1 MAEDQ
6 NKSKPTPRIGNSSVP
21 TTEPKINGLGFTYD
35 EATDDVTPV
44 ESTPKPTSKSLGGNI
59 PAPKPRL
66 TFGTQVPAPQPKPTF
81 GSVEIATEGAK
92 AGVEKL
98 TPAQKQQLKVSSER
112 AIQQA
117 NVSLEEAEKRKSELD
132 KIMGKR
138 VDSDNLFLASK
149 NEAGKVIVGGTV
161 INTPEELES
170 LLQDPYERSVF
181 YNEQRGKLA
190 QYFYI
195 RDAKDFDNVLS
206 GGLSEYER
214 YQYTKNGKPTIF
226 SPVFNRQTVGANQP
240 GYKPQFDQFAPDP
253 VAEAYGIPQKRYE
266 ANQNYTKLQNNK
278 LNVDAYGQPFK
289 TQEDFYDYLI
299 DPVNRDAYSRKYSKA
314 LKEIGI
320 TSVNDILNSVVLNE
334 TTFGAELA
342 RQKEYRTMRV
352 AKGESLVENGVIGK
366 NGTVYDENENS
377 TALSNI
383 SELDLGRVLYEY
395 DLGNNIGID
404 IPNAKDRT
412 FNDLNRDGLVD
423 MLTNAGLSEDEI
435 DEVFVKYKMAYERSL
450 GEKEYESRRKSLG
463 YTTDAFGNKLSRFD
477 LNFEARAKGELSAEE
492 QKIAKLYD
500 QIDAIYAVAEK
511 PKTATEKQYYGK
523 FKLTAEQTKQVTDL
537 RAQIEQLKGQAGFFG
552 LNNLSPQ
559 EFFDSDGSR
568 LEGEDKDQ
576 AQVVYSNTLNAEKKT
591 DRAILKEKRNVLY
604 VQLDGLEKKLKEY
617 KSARFNKNVV
627 LPAGY
632 DPEELDERYNA
643 ARDKEM
649 PYLAKVGSMI
659 TSFGGGGDIVFTDQM
674 KANFIYE
681 RNLKDKII
689 EKKAQIRAANQIIYT
704 NTDLTKVDGKGVGSN
719 FVNKFTKDV
728 TESFTGG
735 TYLTPS
741 EEVIAASDFLQ
752 QSGQYVNPEVVNS
765 IETIYEDKALG
776 EGILN
781 TMGVVLQMG
790 LMQKPMTGGM
800 TKLFTSQ
807 TALTARAYMANRYGK
822 TGVAT
827 FNLIEKAA
835 TTYGKQAL
843 LFEAVGQDGTMGAAE
858 ELGNQVYDKV
868 TGTLGL
874 GRFIPANLI
883 GKLMTVF
890 GRTISGAA
898 GSLTEESFANVWAE
912 FKSNGFDIKEAV
924 ENAYGK
930 TEDER
935 LLNLRMTAF
944 TCIVFSAGNLSNLGI
959 LFKTR
964 QAFSD
969 YLQTTYGNDVSEFDS
984 EILTILDS
992 TIKNTRGAKGD
1003 TPDEPEFAT
1012 ATATAVE
1019 NGTNETK
1026 SAVEDQMVMSTGP
1039 VESDQNT
1046 STNSFTS
1053 SGVGNEGV
1061 QVERRTGN
1069 MGEEFYVSSENGVV
1083 DNKVV
1088 YRYNMETGQLEA
1100 QGLTSTTDEFVPLND
1115 KSRQF
1120 VEAQSKKYGIVS
1132 KEKVENIAIKNLD
1145 SRRASQEKIENGQEN
1160 QDNTVLYQ
1168 SKNKTSKRKE
1178 KRMSQAEASARARYQ
1193 PSWNESAQQRV
1204 GLFTGIASEVSS
1216 EDDAVKEAV
1225 AEMSKGF
1232 GVKMKINLVSFF
1244 KDGAAVI
1251 TDVARKKF
1259 AHVSDYM
1266 APLFR
1271 DFDNQFFDTQT
1282 DEQTGQT
1289 TRQRQQDTT
1298 ADKVREAVARN
1309 TLFEQIF
1316 GKLVAEGK
1324 MSKEDAIDNFIINL
1338 MQNSTNKVKE
1348 IFGNDKAGIESFQK
1362 LRKDFN
1368 NFVAVKYTGANTF
1381 STTNAFVRNTP
1392 MSNTTSKN
1400 RAADLKKQAVEVAQL
1415 NEKRRKTANVLSNTQ
1430 KQGAFIEDNQV
1441 DAAMFLDGD
1450 LNAEDFLQNIGVETK
1465 ANETQDQ
1472 VQDKAKKQA
1481 EKLIDYAKY
1490 TEGKRLVAE
1499 NDATRQKYIKDLNK
1513 KFKEDWGFKASF
1525 KTRFRFKKMRN
1536 QRTGSAEAAIRIFEN
1551 KATRMGITLQEFM
1564 DTRIGMLK
1572 RTEQQF
1578 QDWLKMSPNL
1588 VPLFQNAAN
1597 LPAADIYP
1605 NTTKALELKEKNYS
1619 NEKILFMT
1627 GVALDE
1633 DGLPIGFDPTLKIS
1647 AQETKKGLISGG
1659 YGFTERINLYTELL
1673 NSLRYAAG
1681 ASFDIDKE
1689 SKYNVAQRFFGRR
1702 QRFKEV
1708 SKYLT
1713 AAQVINIADNK
1724 ELYAQ
1729 YPDFGLIGVR
1739 IVDDA
1744 NYPAVSFKPN
1754 HFYAGNGNS
1763 QTKPGEIIINVQKLL
1778 NVTQGG
1784 MENIYPEFF
1793 EKSMIPKLQQSFRQ
1807 AVQFMEGELPNL
1819 ESVDFV
1825 TPTTVRSKVLELK
1838 AKKLI
1843 DENTEA
1849 LINDILN
1856 FYIDKNA
1863 FQFGSYTTLFGDI
1876 SRVLFLGG
1884 NEKVTSEI
1892 LDSFANKY
1900 DLSSSDVQTLETIYN
1915 NYFKSYGQTDLARIK
1930 SVHNAFLVL
1939 NKLAN
1944 LNNSELVSV
1953 EITNDLLS
1961 RNLKTQTAEEVSVDM
1976 NFDQTALGEFVEF
1989 AHRHMLDVVDVLNDN
2004 EQTQHALEPYYE
2016 SLKVVETFA
2025 GFLNKIKNQK
2035 RPLTKAEIERVKSFM
2050 NSEDFKKF
2058 TEFFTK
2064 VINQEEFI
2072 LKDGSKG
2079 VLFDIND
2086 LMQLEMEDGIFIPVP
2101 FYVATEFS
2109 DVVDGYEN
2117 KMLADPTISTDLKLA
2132 DDAEAREVFYE
2143 MYPGIDKFSNGI
2155 YDPYKDISEF
2165 SEQELRE
2172 SLVDSGLVSE
2182 KQFNDTYSN
2191 YQKNPKLFTG
2201 SAASIFLEPIS
2212 ELSIDDKKSLQQTLA
2227 RRKSMEM
2234 NMGTAFYSN
2243 VEQAAAQIVS
2253 EVGKSGRIQLEGL
2266 KTRLSK
2272 IAKPSELD
2280 WLNIDDFIASF
2291 GDSKAI
2297 SAETL
2302 MAWASSAPN
2311 FISFNADSLQQ
2322 ETSIDE
2328 VVYLGVSAE
2337 QTARTEAAFEEKPF
2351 QQSGNNVDD
2360 PVFVVKRS
2368 DGTVRFFNLST
2379 ILNESLDLYENYI
2392 GKAEYAKFKKSFD
2405 DLKKTAYDFNESPE
2419 FINQLGELIK
2429 IFYQSTDELVRG
2441 TTLDKY
2447 QSFNS
2452 TLEGAIENSYNE
2464 HLIGIPISQNQLFKN
2479 YSGAILNILTEMKS
2493 LEKEFISKNPS
2504 REKIKRFNTLE
2515 NQLNS
2520 LIKERDDLA
2529 KDYYNKRHFE
2539 NIQNEVLMHLR
2550 TQIVVGPNGE
2560 RMLHVI
2566 EIQSDKTQDF
2576 RTQVLN
2582 PIKQKYPA
2590 TTQLL
2595 VAAGQL
2601 KNKNKNITDAEL
2613 KAELLKR
2620 GYDFATGDQKAGFSS
2635 ADIDV
2640 YLKREEELSKAR
2652 ETFKKTS
2659 FIAESEQFVD
2669 LGIKHALKIAS
2680 DLGIKKIVLSNGHTV
2695 APSVGVADDA
2705 EKIQGINTLYNKT
2718 IPSKASKLA
2727 SKYGFKMGTV
2737 TLKVKDYG
2745 QAGDPDNPEPI
2756 DTSFTKEV
2764 DLKNQGFPILEQL
2777 GQNVLPVNEKT
2788 QPFIDEVGLTF
2799 TGSVIMPG
2807 NQFYTLELTDKTF
2820 EEVAGGM
2827 ALFQQDMHGAHGATV
2842 KTDQGK
2848 YIIFALTNPNITTA
2862 MHELAHVWE
2871 DSLTA
2876 TEKKAF
2882 LKEIGHDKWT
2892 RATSEAFARGF
2903 EKYLADGKAPTS
2915 SLANLFANFKKWFL
2929 QVYGGI
2935 IGTPIEMKVSEPMR
2949 KLYDS
2954 MLGETQVKGVQMK
2967 KTPNVI
2973 EDIGNF
2979 IKDIKANPQFEEIT
2993 DDELYTSLIRS
3004 GFEPQDVQDY
3014 FSLKQRANIEKQ
3026 QQRGGMF
3033 KEEADM
3039 MENEAEAMR
3048 VVRDKKELLDA
3059 IDNIDPNDYPPI
3071 LEALFTT
3078 VDNGDVPLAKA
3089 IMDLIA
3095 AKQNGGDPKMIHEQY
3110 SKILKAGTGIGRM
3123 LQLFK
3128 QLSKET
3134 YLSGAEAMFR
3144 RNEKQGL
3151 NIPQGAKTKIRDLAN
3166 ELDKLK
3172 DLYKES
3178 RNLAETDPYGTSKI
3192 DPSKTNLQY
3201 HLDLYEQL
3209 QGAQKRYIDARAPY
3223 EGDNSITDMYRSFI
3237 KGGLMTPGSMSVN
3250 ALSNITK
3257 YLTDLFVS
3265 PVRSG
3270 ISLISNK
3277 LGITDS
3283 QYTKTGWRDF
3293 GAGNRY
3299 GIPMGL
3305 KKAAKILRDGTVTQ
3319 AYQTPDAYVQG
3330 YSFYKSLQKFVGLK
3344 IDQYRIKAGMLDMTT
3359 EELAEKHGFAITN
3372 EGKISSKQQAIA
3384 LLQGTF
3390 GFVPDVVFRVM
3401 GATDAVFRDFAY
3413 YSSVSEQFKF
3423 TAEHEKYKK
3432 AIDAAKS
3439 SDERNRLK
3447 KEYEAIRKAYIIVN
3461 SDYQNRAAQEEA
3473 MRYVYNND
3481 NAVSDVIARVQN
3493 ITRETDD
3500 GYSIPAKIS
3509 RIVGTSIIPFSR
3521 IPSNYAVEL
3530 LEFFVPEYALVKI
3543 GIVGGARA
3551 VRRSQRAAKGELS
3564 AADSLSQRRA
3574 DARDAD
3580 RILARA
3586 LIGTGIQFIAL
3597 QAVKAGCVSGAPDDE
3612 GEDKKQSQ
3620 SFSYSLERPYSI
3632 NLTLLKDKFMS
3643 MVDSEYKSK
3652 RPNDLWDK
3660 EKDLIISYKSLGL
3673 FGAALY
3679 FQFKENKL
3687 ALDKQNKFVNR
3698 GALEEAVDEFG
3709 LNLFGNMNSAGKYI
3723 IDQTFVRGV
3732 LSVAKAVTDEDENR
3746 LPTFFAE
3753 IVGTMASGLVPN
3765 SLSWIDKWRRDYVV
3779 DYDFR
3784 ESPPIK
3790 MFGIKVEDPQ
3800 ATLFWM
3806 KLGTKLAER
3815 WPWKSVPGH
3824 YVDLPF
3830 VEIEMEK
3837 FPVKVDNFGKDVA
3850 ITPVG
3855 SSNFGKWMY
3864 NTFDVLQVSRN
3875 VAGYNIPDWE
3885 ALVYLAVKKGDAWD
3899 ALPAAIPRKI
3909 ETPFGA
3915 YKFAPEEYN
3924 NLLRYNAMLRRQLVQ
3939 EYLIDTGEYKKYIE
3953 VNSEMN
3959 YDPATKKPIAGLK
3972 NPNLLLGYEQ
3982 LGKILKDIYHVADA
3996 VTGVVNY
4003 TFMDTER
4010 RKLYNEDREKYID
4023 LIAREALSPMG
4034 QFQKE
4039 VYGNQEHGG
4048 NNLVQTEKQTNPL
4061 LNINYEMIKDP
4072 QRFKKYSKG
4081 AMKLF
4086 LQFQDDPQTAIQ
4098 TAKNQQVETLK
4109 DDSAIMLGPNL
4120 DIVPLDQDQKSAPVV
4135 EAIKKQQQKAKP
4147 KNSTVDLGDNL
4158 ELVPLE

>member
-35 EATDDVTPV
+35 EATDEVTPV
-44 ESTPKPTSKSLGGNI
+44 ESTPKPTPKSLGGNI
-59 PAPKPRL
+59 PAPKPKPSL
-66 TFGTQVPAPQPKPTF
+66 SPSMQVPAPKPKPTF
-81 GSVEIATEGAK
+81 GSAEVATEGAK

-117 NVSLEEAEKRKSELD
+117 NVSLKKAEQRKDELD

-138 VDSDNLFLASK
+138 VDSDNLFLAAK
-149 NEAGKVIVGGTV
+149 DETGKVVVGRTV
-161 INTPEELES
+161 VKTPEELES

-206 GGLSEYER
+206 GGLSEYEK

-226 SPVFNRQTVGANQP
+226 SPVFNRQTVAANQP

-253 VAEAYGIPQKRYE
+253 VAEAYAIPQKRYE

-352 AKGESLVENGVIGK
+352 AKGESLVENGIIGK
-366 NGTVYDENENS
+366 SGTVYDENENS

-423 MLTNAGLSEDEI
+423 MLTKAGLSEDEI

-500 QIDAIYAVAEK
+500 QIDAIYAIAEK

-559 EFFDSDGSR
+559 EFFDSDGNR

-617 KSARFNKNVV
+617 KSTRFNKNVV
-627 LPAGY
+627 LPEGY

-807 TALTARAYMANRYGK
+807 TALTARAYMANRYGR
-822 TGVAT
+822 TGIAT

-843 LFEAVGQDGTMGAAE
+843 LFEAVGQDGSMGAAE

-874 GRFIPANLI
+874 GRFVPANLI

-898 GSLTEESFANVWAE
+898 GSFTEESFANVWAE
-912 FKSNGFDIKEAV
+912 FKSNGFDIREAV

-969 YLQTTYGNDVSEFDS
+969 YLQNTYGNDVSEFDS

-1046 STNSFTS
+1046 STNTFTS

-1120 VEAQSKKYGIVS
+1120 VEDQSKKYGIVS

-1216 EDDAVKEAV
+1216 EDDAIKEAV
-1225 AEMSKGF
+1225 SEMSKGF

-1271 DFDNQFFDTQT
+1271 DFDNQFFNTQT

-1289 TRQRQQDTT
+1289 TRQRQQDNTT
-1298 ADKVREAVARN
+1298 DKVREAVARN
-1309 TLFEQIF
+1309 TLFEQVF

-1324 MSKEDAIDNFIINL
+1324 MTKEDAIDNFIINL

-1400 RAADLKKQAVEVAQL
+1400 RAADLKKQAAEVAQL

-1430 KQGAFIEDNQV
+1430 KQGAFIEDKQV

-1499 NDATRQKYIKDLNK
+1499 NDATREKYRKQLNK
-1513 KFKEDWGFKASF
+1513 KFKDDWGLKASF
-1525 KTRFRFKKMRN
+1525 KTRFRWKKMRE
-1536 QRTGSAEAAIRIFEN
+1536 QRTGSADMALRIFEN

-1564 DTRIGMLK
+1564 DTRIEMLK

-1597 LPAADIYP
+1597 LNPEEIYP
-1605 NTTKALELKEKNYS
+1605 NVNKAKELKEKNYPL
-1619 NEKILFMT
+1619 EKITLMT
-1627 GVALDE
+1627 GVVLNEA
-1633 DGLPIGFDPTLKIS
+1633 GVPVAFDPKFVADVQTTNEVYKGIFNSFKKIK
-1647 AQETKKGLISGG
+1647 AQPK
-1659 YGFTERINLYTELL
+1659 FT
-1673 NSLRYAAG
+1673 
-1681 ASFDIDKE
+1681 FK
-1689 SKYNVAQRFFGRR
+1689 FFGKRTDTP
-1702 QRFKEV
+1702 E
-1708 SKYLT
+1708 LT
-1713 AAQVINIADNK
+1713 SVIDIRKLFTLAGNK
-1724 ELYAQ
+1724 ELYNL
-1729 YPDFGLIGVR
+1729 YPDLGLVSIRTV
-1739 IVDDA
+1739 VDA
-1744 NYPAVSFKPN
+1744 NLPAVSFRPN
-1754 HFYAGNGNS
+1754 YMYDSGGDAKKG
-1763 QTKPGEIIINVQKLL
+1763 QKPGEIVINLQKYEAEAVSNLL
-1778 NVTQGG
+1778 QNYNKLFTK
-1784 MENIYPEFF
+1784 NILPQ
-1793 EKSMIPKLQQSFRQ
+1793 LQQALRQ
-1807 AVQFMEGELPNL
+1807 AVQHIEGELP
-1819 ESVDFV
+1819 ESTIDFA
-1825 TPTTVRSKVLELK
+1825 TPTAVRTKLLELRG
-1838 AKKLI
+1838 KKLI
-1843 DENTEA
+1843 DENTEK
-1849 LINDILN
+1849 LVNDIVD
-1856 FYIDKNA
+1856 FYIDKNL
-1863 FQFGSYTTLFGDI
+1863 FQFTSYKSVFTDI
-1876 SRVLFLGG
+1876 SRVLFSA
-1884 NEKVTSEI
+1884 NTEKGVKKIVELISNT
-1892 LDSFANKY
+1892 Y
-1900 DLSSSDVQTLETIYN
+1900 DLSVSDSQTLESIYN
-1915 NYFKSYGQTDLARIK
+1915 NYMNSYGEGDANK
-1930 SVHNAFLVL
+1930 SKSLHNAFLVS
-1939 NKLAN
+1939 KSLAG
-1944 LNNSELVSV
+1944 LNNEELIVADVTELKFIKAKASKPIQKQLETAKTNYELVLEQQKLIFESYADILKQFDLSDDNHAV
-1953 EITNDLLS
+1953 DVVAGVIESEIMYGSGIGS
-1961 RNLKTQTAEEVSVDM
+1961 RSLE
-1976 NFDQTALGEFVEF
+1976 TALQSFRFVAESITEIKR
-1989 AHRHMLDVVDVLNDN
+1989 ALNDN
-2004 EQTQHALEPYYE
+2004 EVVPSSLISDLEFEFTSSKFAEAIQFLY
-2016 SLKVVETFA
+2016 SLDSDT
-2025 GFLNKIKNQK
+2025 KIT
-2035 RPLTKAEIERVKSFM
+2035 L
-2050 NSEDFKKF
+2050 D
-2058 TEFFTK
+2058 
-2064 VINQEEFI
+2064 
-2072 LKDGSKG
+2072 DGSELQVFTSEQEFLDFVQVDQGIMIDDPVAIDSG
-2079 VLFDIND
+2079 VSEMIPKFIKAGKLKTN
-2086 LMQLEMEDGIFIPVP
+2086 LKTEVTELENI
-2101 FYVATEFS
+2101 T
-2109 DVVDGYEN
+2109 
-2117 KMLADPTISTDLKLA
+2117 
-2132 DDAEAREVFYE
+2132 DAEARESFYD
-2143 MYPGIDKFSNGI
+2143 MFPGIQNYMGGI
-2155 YDPYKDISEF
+2155 YDPYKSPSDFTKSELQK
-2165 SEQELRE
+2165 E
-2172 SLVDSGLVSE
+2172 LVDSGLIKQETFDKIYADYEANPE
-2182 KQFNDTYSN
+2182 K
-2191 YQKNPKLFTG
+2191 FTG
-2201 SAASIFLEPIS
+2201 SVASNFIEPTAPLTVEEQQQLSEFLKIQELVEDSFSTSFYSGAAYATSKVLAQSKGKITVESL
-2212 ELSIDDKKSLQQTLA
+2212 KSLLIKNGA
-2227 RRKSMEM
+2227 KE
-2234 NMGTAFYSN
+2234 
-2243 VEQAAAQIVS
+2243 VE
-2253 EVGKSGRIQLEGL
+2253 LN
-2266 KTRLSK
+2266 
-2272 IAKPSELD
+2272 
-2280 WLNIDDFIASF
+2280 WLGFDDFISQYDTTVPASDLKTWSENIPQLF
-2291 GDSKAI
+2291 SYDR
-2297 SAETL
+2297 
-2302 MAWASSAPN
+2302 
-2311 FISFNADSLQQ
+2311 DSLNQSR
-2322 ETSIDE
+2322 TVDE
-2328 VVYLGVSAE
+2328 VVYLGNDNFIERPDSIGDFVRTTAKKLDTTFTGKKVS
-2337 QTARTEAAFEEKPF
+2337 
-2351 QQSGNNVDD
+2351 
-2360 PVFVVKRS
+2360 FVIKRS
-2368 DGTVRFFNLST
+2368 DGTSRFVDLT
-2379 ILNESLDLYENYI
+2379 QIADETLDLYESYI
-2392 GKAEYAKFKKSFD
+2392 GKEKYPQFKETFEK
-2405 DLKKTAYDFNESPE
+2405 LKKYQGVQITAENIEEIKTLLKLHFEASDEIIRQERVEGFEQFKSTIGQPLGQSYKEHLLGFPFSSNRLLQSYDEKILE
-2419 FINQLGELIK
+2419 KLEQLTKEKDFAGN
-2429 IFYQSTDELVRG
+2429 YG
-2441 TTLDKY
+2441 TLDKL
-2447 QSFNS
+2447 Q
-2452 TLEGAIENSYNE
+2452 NE
-2464 HLIGIPISQNQLFKN
+2464 ITQLV
-2479 YSGAILNILTEMKS
+2479 
-2493 LEKEFISKNPS
+2493 
-2504 REKIKRFNTLE
+2504 
-2515 NQLNS
+2515 
-2520 LIKERDDLA
+2520 KERNDLA
-2529 KDYYNKRHFE
+2529 KNYFDESHFSA
-2539 NIQNEVLMHLR
+2539 IPNEVAMHMR
-2550 TQIVVGPNGE
+2550 TEIVVNENGE

-2566 EIQSDKTQDF
+2566 EIQSDKAQNF
-2576 RTQVLN
+2576 RTLTLAEIKKQYPVESEFEQRIIQVQST
-2582 PIKQKYPA
+2582 KE
-2590 TTQLL
+2590 
-2595 VAAGQL
+2595 
-2601 KNKNKNITDAEL
+2601 NKNITREEL
-2613 KAELLKR
+2613 KEKLKQLEDQDPTAN
-2620 GYDFATGDQKAGFSS
+2620 DFNLSFNN
-2635 ADIDV
+2635 
-2640 YLKREEELSKAR
+2640 YFLKQEAIKDAKN
-2652 ETFKKTS
+2652 TFKKTS
-2659 FIAESEQFVD
+2659 PIIETEQFVSI
-2669 LGIKHALKIAS
+2669 GIKHALKIAS
-2680 DLGIKKIVLSNGHTV
+2680 DYGVKKIVFSNGASIGAAV
-2695 APSVGVADDA
+2695 AGNQTGDKTSGLN
-2705 EKIQGINTLYNKT
+2705 KLYNET
-2718 IPSKASKLA
+2718 IPNKAKKLA
-2727 SKYGFKMGTV
+2727 KAYGFTTGT
-2737 TLKVKDYG
+2737 TKL
-2745 QAGDPDNPEPI
+2745 NL
-2756 DTSFTKEV
+2756 TSFGRV
-2764 DLKNQGFPILEQL
+2764 
-2777 GQNVLPVNEKT
+2777 
-2788 QPFIDEVGLTF
+2788 DEVAKPDEFEFTLDPTEYPSYVDTLGNSVVNTGKLLTRLDVDEEF
-2799 TGSVIMPG
+2799 LNYVALETTGESFVPG
-2807 NQFYTLELTDKTF
+2807 NEFFTLELTDETF
-2820 EEVAGGM
+2820 EAVAGGM

-2848 YIIFALTNPNITTA
+2848 FIIFALTNPNITTA

-2882 LKEIGHDKWT
+2882 LKEVGHDKWT
-2892 RATSEAFARGF
+2892 RATSEAFARHF

-3026 QQRGGMF
+3026 QQRGGIF
-3033 KEEADM
+3033 KEEADA

-3223 EGDNSITDMYRSFI
+3223 EGDNSLTDMYRSFI

-3330 YSFYKSLQKFVGLK
+3330 FNFYKSLQKFVGLK

-3413 YSSVSEQFKF
+3413 FSSVSEQFKF
-3423 TAEHEKYKK
+3423 TAEHERYKK

-3461 SDYQNRAAQEEA
+3461 SDYKNSAAQEEA

-3500 GYSIPAKIS
+3500 GFSIPAKIS
-3509 RIVGTSIIPFSR
+3509 RIAGTSIIPFSR

-3530 LEFFVPEYALVKI
+3530 LEFFIPEYALVKI
-3543 GIVGGARA
+3543 GIIGGARA

-3564 AADSLSQRRA
+3564 AADSFNQRRA

-3632 NLTLLKDKFMS
+3632 NLTLLKDRFMS

-3652 RPNDLWDK
+3652 RPNNLWNK

-3698 GALEEAVDEFG
+3698 GALEEAADEFG

-3723 IDQTFVRGV
+3723 IDQTFVRGI

-3815 WPWKSVPGH
+3815 WPWKSIPGH

-3830 VEIEMEK
+3830 VEIEMDK

-3864 NTFDVLQVSRN
+3864 NTFDVLQVSRI

-3899 ALPAAIPRKI
+3899 ALPAAIPRNI

-3953 VNSEMN
+3953 INSEMN

-3996 VTGVVNY
+3996 MTNIANY
-4003 TFMDTER
+4003 TFMDFER
-4010 RKLYNEDREKYID
+4010 RKLYNEDREKYIE

-4081 AMKLF
+4081 AIKLF
-4086 LQFQDDPQTAIQ
+4086 LQFQGDPQTAIQ

-4109 DDSAIMLGPNL
+4109 DDSTIMLGPDL
-4120 DIVPLDQDQKSAPVV
+4120 DIVPLDQEKKSTPVA

-4147 KNSTVDLGDNL
+4147 KNSTIDLGDGL
-4158 ELVPLE
+4158 ILVPLE